1 ITMLEA
7 MRILQKV
14 YPNPKRTII
23 AGHWAAEE
31 SGLIGSRAWT
41 EDHPEV
47 IKGLQ
52 VAFNQDNGT
61 GRVIRMGGGG
71 LTKGAVQLQS
81 WLGKLPQQLQEQ
93 ITFTGVGTPSGGGSD
108 GASFAC
114 YGAPSFG
121 LGSD

>member
-52 VAFNQDNGT
+52 AAFNQDNGT
-61 GRVIRMGGGG
+61 GRVVRMGGGG
-71 LTKGAVQLQS
+71 LTKGAIQLQS
-81 WLGKLPQQLQEQ
+81 WLGKLPAPLREQ
-93 ITFTGVGTPSGGGSD
+93 ITFTGVGTPSGGAGNFPSHD
-108 GASFAC
+108 WSWI
-114 YGAPSFG
+114 APF
-121 LGSD
+121 